1 MRGQFYGRQ
10 LGHVSGRLQGSS
22 GALIANHLVRTV
34 TRAQIVYKEYFLF
47 FFYSALYYLG
57 SITPFN
63 LLSANIVNLNFPLIL
78 TMSLK
83 SILITGTSAGGI
95 GSALAFAFQRQ
106 GYLVFATAR
115 SPSKID
121 QELVNLS
128 NVEVLTLDVTS
139 ASSIAS
145 AVEAVKTQTGGTLDV
160 LLNNSGGGYLM
171 PLVDL
176 DLDAAKAV
184 FEVNLWG
191 LLATT
196 KAFAPLLVKSKGTVV
211 NISSIGGQFVQ
222 PFNGKRYIFHTQAH
236 PH

>member
-1 MRGQFYGRQ
+1 
-10 LGHVSGRLQGSS
+10 
-22 GALIANHLVRTV
+22 
-34 TRAQIVYKEYFLF
+34 
-47 FFYSALYYLG
+47 
-57 SITPFN
+57 
-63 LLSANIVNLNFPLIL
+63 
-78 TMSLK
+78 MSPK

-95 GSALAFAFQRQ
+95 GSALAFTFQKQ

-121 QELVNLS
+121 QELVDLP

-139 ASSIAS
+139 TSSIAS
-145 AVEAVKTQTGGTLDV
+145 AVEAVKTKTSGTLDV

-171 PLVDL
+171 PLIDL

-191 LLATT
+191 LLAMT

-211 NISSIGGQFVQ
+211 NISSIGGKLVQ
-222 PFNGKRYIFHTQAH
+222 PFNCKG
-236 PH
+236 